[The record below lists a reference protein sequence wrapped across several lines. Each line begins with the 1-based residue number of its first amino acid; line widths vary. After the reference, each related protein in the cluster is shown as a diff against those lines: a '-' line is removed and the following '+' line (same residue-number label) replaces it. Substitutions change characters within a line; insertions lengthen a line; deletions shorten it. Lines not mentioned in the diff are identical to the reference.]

1 MGASAEK
8 KEEEA
13 FMKTVTQWDL
23 KGDETLQVGLGTK
36 DAFQAKKTSFWKHII
51 MKEEI
56 ASAENQEQL
65 GMVSA

>member
-13 FMKTVTQWDL
+13 FMKMVTQWDL
-23 KGDETLQVGLGTK
+23 KGDESLQAGDKGCFSGK
-36 DAFQAKKTSFWKHII
+36 ENSI

-56 ASAENQEQL
+56 TSAENQEHL

>member
-1 MGASAEK
+1 
-8 KEEEA
+8 
-13 FMKTVTQWDL
+13 MKTVTQWDL

-56 ASAENQEQL
+56 TSAENQEQL